1 MSTDNKS
8 LVAQQ
13 ADLDLSFIQRNL
25 RDLSKTA
32 QFSHMSELEELHAI
46 AYTNLKKQMAS
57 GKPLAEDPT
66 LALETYKAL
75 SGVVMQ
81 VVETK
86 RKAADTLIK
95 AHTLMDTPNSR
106 YAGEDDDFLGDED
119 LPDDS
124 LAEASVSDS
133 SIFTKLASE
142 KEASEKAQD
151 PAMDMAM

>member
-1 MSTDNKS
+1 MDADNKS
-8 LVAQQ
+8 LVTQQ

-32 QFSHMSELEELHAI
+32 QFSHMGELEELHAM
-46 AYTNLKKQMAS
+46 AYNNLKKQMVA

-66 LALETYKAL
+66 LALETYKTL

-95 AHTLMDTPNSR
+95 AHTLIDTPR
-106 YAGEDDDFLGDED
+106 YLAEDEGFLGEED
-119 LPDDS
+119 LPEDS

-133 SIFTKLASE
+133 SIFTKLAGQKGIE
-142 KEASEKAQD
+142 EQD
-151 PAMDMAM
+151 PNIGMAL